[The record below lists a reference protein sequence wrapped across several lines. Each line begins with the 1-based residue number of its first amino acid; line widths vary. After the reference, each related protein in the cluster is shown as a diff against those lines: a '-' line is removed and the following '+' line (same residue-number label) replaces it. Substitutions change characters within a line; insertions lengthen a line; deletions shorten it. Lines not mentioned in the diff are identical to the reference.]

1 MTGSD
6 DDRAEPPPPSDGRPG
21 AGQPPFLSRM
31 VRAVFAPDVL
41 EDGGRDAPLS
51 PRGRIIFWSIVSV
64 LVVGIALLLVATAAS
79 H

>member
-1 MTGSD
+1 MTGTD
-6 DDRAEPPPPSDGRPG
+6 DDRPDQTAASGPDDGP
-21 AGQPPFLSRM
+21 APLLSRL
-31 VRAVFAPDVL
+31 VRSVFAPDVL

-64 LVVGIALLLVATAAS
+64 LVVGIVILLLVTASS

>member
-1 MTGSD
+1 MSDPD
-6 DDRAEPPPPSDGRPG
+6 DDRPGRP
-21 AGQPPFLSRM
+21 APILSRL
-31 VRAVFAPDVL
+31 VRSVFAPDVL

-64 LVVGIALLLVATAAS
+64 LVVAIVILLLVTASS